1 MYDVFVDTDASR
13 SPTSSSRRRQP
24 NLSIAP
30 ARIALA
36 KLESRLVGE
45 LDAPFR
51 LKDELAELERAVPR
65 TWSST
70 ARRRSAC

>member
-1 MYDVFVDTDASR
+1 MYDVFVDPDAHLADVIG
-13 SPTSSSRRRQP
+13 PTAVP
-24 NLSIAP
+24 NLSVAP

-51 LKDELAELERAVPR
+51 LKDELWPSWPTSR
-65 TWSST
+65 TSSST